1 MFFLEGF
8 SKATYLFLVAYVS
21 YSDCGAEAECV
32 LSTELNRYEIG
43 LVVMVVTG
51 CLFELGE
58 ILARSGVKIHMSDVW
73 NALDCVSNS
82 LVLSWFICRMYPS
95 QVTPLSLHPYIP
107 LSKESLTQLV
117 NPLTQHFK
125 TLQLTHFCTRL
136 YEHKL
141 VQCIY
146 EHHASSFFNPLT
158 HFCTRL
164 YEHHSLFFFLLHS
177 TTSPEG
183 SWRCPL
189 YPCPL
194 VCYGFYRRFNTSVS
208 W

>member
-1 MFFLEGF
+1 
-8 SKATYLFLVAYVS
+8 
-21 YSDCGAEAECV
+21 
-32 LSTELNRYEIG
+32 
-43 LVVMVVTG
+43 MVVTG

-177 TTSPEG
+177 TTSTEG
-183 SWRCPL
+183 SSVGDHHFRHVSRPGGVFVRVPDEYSGLWH
-189 YPCPL
+189 
-194 VCYGFYRRFNTSVS
+194 SVS
-208 W
+208 FVVSGSRRISRARIHVPHPLQRCVR